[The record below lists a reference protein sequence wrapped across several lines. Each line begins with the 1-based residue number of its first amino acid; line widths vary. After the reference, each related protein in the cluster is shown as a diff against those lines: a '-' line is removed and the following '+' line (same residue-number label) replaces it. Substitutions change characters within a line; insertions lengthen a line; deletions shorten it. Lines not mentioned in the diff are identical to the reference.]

1 MNIQH
6 EDNGKKGSFSIS
18 ENGTQ
23 FASMTYTWVG
33 TERIIIDHTD
43 VNDVLR
49 GKNVGKQLLMK
60 VVEMAREKGIFVI
73 PLCPFANS
81 MFKKLPD
88 IQDVLQNS

>member
-1 MNIQH
+1 MIVQLT
-6 EDNGKKGSFSIS
+6 DDGKKGNFFVS

-23 FASMTYTWVG
+23 LASMTYTWVG

-43 VNDVLR
+43 VSDVLR
-49 GKNVGKQLLMK
+49 GQNVGKQLLMK
-60 VVEMAREKGIFVI
+60 VVEMAREKGISVI

-88 IQDVLQNS
+88 IQDVIQS